1 MTPLFDRVAAQAAR
15 QPDTLALQADGR
27 ALSYRDFAALINTTA
42 RQFQVE
48 SLAAGSVVGWLGHN
62 SPEMLA
68 ALLACAKLGAIFVP
82 LNWRLAAPEL
92 AAIAA
97 HAGLS
102 VLKHTP
108 ELAALAGRV
117 RALALVPR
125 DGEPGQ
131 RPADQN
137 AEARANTR
145 TAPRAASRAAPRTA
159 LRTAPRTDSAAQ
171 PGDVMR
177 VYTSGTSGEPKAA
190 VHTQAGML
198 ANIDMALAVQGLT
211 ANDRVLAVLPLFHV
225 GGLCIQVLPALAVGA
240 AVKLHARFDAA
251 AWLRDVTAWRPSTS
265 LLVPAVM
272 QAVLAHPDWPAADL
286 SGLRFVNSGSQVVP
300 VALIEAFHARGVPVA
315 QVYGSTETGPFSIAL
330 GPEEAM
336 KQVGS
341 VGRPAPGVRLRLVDA
356 QGADVV
362 PGSVG
367 EIWLQA
373 PNLMRGYHRLPAG
386 AGFVAGWFATGDLAW
401 ADDEGYLTVVG
412 RSKDLIISGGENIY
426 PAEIENLA
434 ATWPGVA
441 EAAVVGLPDA
451 RWGEVPVL
459 VLVAQAGVPIDLDGL
474 RAEFERC
481 LARFKH
487 PRRIVMADSLPRTAL
502 GKVQK
507 TVLCQSLSAAA
518 SPADGADL
526 VQACIGDAGRGMQQ
540 KSLF

>member
-1 MTPLFDRVAAQAAR
+1 MSLLFDRIALQAQR
-15 QPDTLALQADGR
+15 LPDVLALQATDR
-27 ALSYRDFAALINTTA
+27 FLSFREFLALIDDTA
-42 RQFQVE
+42 RQFRAE
-48 SLAAGSVVGWLGHN
+48 GLGAGSVIGWLGHN

-68 ALLACAKLGAIFVP
+68 ALLACAKLGAVWVP

-102 VLKHTP
+102 VLKNTP
-108 ELAALAGRV
+108 ELVHLAGQV
-117 RALALVPR
+117 RALAPCAVQ
-125 DGEPGQ
+125 PGQ
-131 RPADQN
+131 PPADGH
-137 AEARANTR
+137 AEARADTV
-145 TAPRAASRAAPRTA
+145 P
-159 LRTAPRTDSAAQ
+159 Q
-171 PGDVMR
+171 PGDLMR

-211 ANDRVLAVLPLFHV
+211 AADRVLAVLPLFHV

-240 AVKLHARFDAA
+240 AVKLHARFEAS
-251 AWLRDVTAWRPSTS
+251 AWLQDVVTWRPTTS
-265 LLVPAVM
+265 LLVPALM
-272 QAVLAHPDWPAADL
+272 QTLLAHADWSAADL
-286 SGLRFVNSGSQVVP
+286 SSLRFVNSGSQGVP
-300 VALIEAFHARGVPVA
+300 VALIQAFHARGVPVA

-330 GPEEAM
+330 RPDEAM

-356 QGADVV
+356 LGADA
-362 PGSVG
+362 PAGTVG

-386 AGFVAGWFATGDLAW
+386 TGFVAGWFATGDLAQ
-401 ADDEGYLTVVG
+401 ADDQGYVSVVG
-412 RSKDLIISGGENIY
+412 RSKDLIISGGENIH

-459 VLVAQAGVPIDLDGL
+459 VLVAQPGMPIDLDGL
-474 RAEFERC
+474 RAEFGRC

-487 PRRIVMADSLPRTAL
+487 PSRIVVADALPRTAL

-507 TVLCQSLSAAA
+507 AVLCRSLLAAVELA
-518 SPADGADL
+518 VAAQPAVRPVA
-526 VQACIGDAGRGMQQ
+526 R
-540 KSLF
+540 

>member
-1 MTPLFDRVAAQAAR
+1 MTPLFDRIAAQAAR
-15 QPDTLALQADGR
+15 QPDALALQAGER
-27 ALSYRDFAALINTTA
+27 ALSYRDFAQLVDTTA
-42 RQFQVE
+42 HQIQAE
-48 SLAAGSVVGWLGHN
+48 GLLAGSVVGWLGHN

-68 ALLACAKLGAIFVP
+68 ALLACARLGAIFVP

-97 HAGLS
+97 HAGVS
-102 VLKHTP
+102 ALKNTP
-108 ELAALAGRV
+108 ELAGLAGQV
-117 RALALVPR
+117 RALVASAGP
-125 DGEPGQ
+125 PGPPPD
-131 RPADQN
+131 RGGTETDTDAGAGAGAD
-137 AEARANTR
+137 ADADAD
-145 TAPRAASRAAPRTA
+145 ADAAP
-159 LRTAPRTDSAAQ
+159 Q

-198 ANIDMALAVQGLT
+198 ANIDMALDVQGLT

-240 AVKLHARFDAA
+240 AVNLHARFDAA
-251 AWLRDVTAWRPSTS
+251 AWLHDVVTWRPTTS

-272 QAVLAHPDWPAADL
+272 QAVQAHPDWPSADL
-286 SGLRFVNSGSQVVP
+286 SGLRFLNCGSQVVP
-300 VALIEAFHARGVPVA
+300 VALIEAFHLRGVPVA

-330 GPEEAM
+330 RPEQALTL
-336 KQVGS
+336 VGS

-356 QGADVV
+356 LGADVV
-362 PGSVG
+362 QGSVG

-386 AGFVAGWFATGDLAW
+386 TGFVAGWFATGDLAW
-401 ADDEGYLTVVG
+401 ADAQGCVWVVG
-412 RSKDLIISGGENIY
+412 RSKDLIISGGENIH

-459 VLVAQAGVPIDLDGL
+459 VLVAKPGAPIDLDGL
-474 RAEFERC
+474 RAEFGRC
-481 LARFKH
+481 LARFKQ
-487 PRRIVMADSLPRTAL
+487 PRRIVVVDALPRTAL

-507 TVLCQSLSAAA
+507 AGLCRALAAA
-518 SPADGADL
+518 PDLTGAAQPGVGPVL
-526 VQACIGDAGRGMQQ
+526 
-540 KSLF
+540 L

>member
-1 MTPLFDRVAAQAAR
+1 MLTPLFDRVAAQAAR
-15 QPDTLALQADGR
+15 QPDALALQADGR
-27 ALSYRDFAALINTTA
+27 TLSYREFAELINTA
-42 RQFQVE
+42 ACQFQAEGLGV
-48 SLAAGSVVGWLGHN
+48 GSVVGWLGHN

-68 ALLACAKLGAIFVP
+68 ALPACARLGAIFVP

-92 AAIAA
+92 AAIGV

-108 ELAALAGRV
+108 ELAALAGQV
-117 RALALVPR
+117 RALSLAPIAR
-125 DGEPGQ
+125 QPGQ
-131 RPADQN
+131 LPAGGN
-137 AEARANTR
+137 AETRAESS
-145 TAPRAASRAAPRTA
+145 ADAAA
-159 LRTAPRTDSAAQ
+159 L

-177 VYTSGTSGEPKAA
+177 VYTSGTSGESTAA

-211 ANDRVLAVLPLFHV
+211 AADRVLAVLPLFHV

-240 AVKLHARFDAA
+240 AVKLHARFEAS
-251 AWLRDVTAWRPSTS
+251 AWLQDVVTWRPTTS
-265 LLVPAVM
+265 LLVPALM
-272 QAVLAHPDWPAADL
+272 QTLLAHADWSAVDVT
-286 SGLRFVNSGSQVVP
+286 GLRFVNSGSQGVP
-300 VALIEAFHARGVPVA
+300 VALIQAFHARGVPVA

-330 GPEEAM
+330 RPDEAM

-356 QGADVV
+356 LGVDA
-362 PGSVG
+362 PAGTLG

-386 AGFVAGWFATGDLAW
+386 TGFVAGWFATGDLAR
-401 ADDEGYLTVVG
+401 ADDQGNVSVVG
-412 RSKDLIISGGENIY
+412 RSKDLIISGGENIH

-459 VLVAQAGVPIDLDGL
+459 VLVAQPGQVIDLDGL

-487 PRRIVMADSLPRTAL
+487 PSRIVVVDSLPRTAL

-507 TVLCQSLSAAA
+507 AALCRSLSAAA
-518 SPADGADL
+518 ELAVAAQPG
-526 VQACIGDAGRGMQQ
+526 VRPVVR
-540 KSLF
+540 

>member
-1 MTPLFDRVAAQAAR
+1 MTLLFDRIAAQATR
-15 QPDTLALQADGR
+15 QPDALALQVEGR
-27 ALSYRDFAALINTTA
+27 TLSYREFAQLIDRSA

-48 SLAAGSVVGWLGHN
+48 GLLAGSVVGWLGHN

-68 ALLACAKLGAIFVP
+68 GLLACARLGAIFVP

-97 HAGLS
+97 HAGVS
-102 VLKHTP
+102 ALKHTP
-108 ELAALAGRV
+108 ELAVLAGQV
-117 RALALVPR
+117 RALVVSAGPSGPPPDR
-125 DGEPGQ
+125 GSPETD
-131 RPADQN
+131 AD
-137 AEARANTR
+137 ADAD
-145 TAPRAASRAAPRTA
+145 AAP
-159 LRTAPRTDSAAQ
+159 Q

-190 VHTQAGML
+190 VHTQAGMV
-198 ANIDMALAVQGLT
+198 ANIGIALAVQGLT

-240 AVKLHARFDAA
+240 AVNLHPRFDAA
-251 AWLRDVTAWRPSTS
+251 AWLHDVATWRPSTS

-272 QAVLAHPDWPAADL
+272 QAVQAHPGWPSADL
-286 SGLRFVNSGSQVVP
+286 SSLRFLNCGSQVVP
-300 VALIEAFHARGVPVA
+300 VALIQAFHQRGVPVA

-330 GPEEAM
+330 RPEEALTL
-336 KQVGS
+336 VGS

-356 QGADVV
+356 LGADVAV
-362 PGSVG
+362 GTVG

-386 AGFVAGWFATGDLAW
+386 TGFVAGWFATGDLAR
-401 ADDEGYLTVVG
+401 ADERGQVTVVG
-412 RSKDLIISGGENIY
+412 RSKDLIISGGENIH

-434 ATWPGVA
+434 ASWPGVA

-459 VLVAQAGVPIDLDGL
+459 VLVAKPGESIDLDAL
-474 RAEFERC
+474 RAEFGRC

-487 PRRIVMADSLPRTAL
+487 PRRIVVAEALPRTAL

-507 TVLCQSLSAAA
+507 AVLSRGLAAA
-518 SPADGADL
+518 PELAGAAQPGVGPVL
-526 VQACIGDAGRGMQQ
+526 R
-540 KSLF
+540 

>member
-1 MTPLFDRVAAQAAR
+1 MTLLFDRVAAQAAR
-15 QPDTLALQADGR
+15 QPDALALQADGR
-27 ALSYRDFAALINTTA
+27 ALSYRDFAELINTTA

-48 SLAAGSVVGWLGHN
+48 GLAVGSVVGWLGHN

-68 ALLACAKLGAIFVP
+68 ALLACARLEAIFVP

-102 VLKHTP
+102 VLKNTP
-108 ELAALAGRV
+108 ELAGLAGQV
-117 RALALVPR
+117 RALAPSA
-125 DGEPGQ
+125 GQPGPP
-131 RPADQN
+131 PAVGN
-137 AEARANTR
+137 AKTCAEIRAETC
-145 TAPRAASRAAPRTA
+145 ADA
-159 LRTAPRTDSAAQ
+159 LAQ

-211 ANDRVLAVLPLFHV
+211 AVDRVLAVLPLFHV

-240 AVKLHARFDAA
+240 AVNLHGRFDAT
-251 AWLRDVTAWRPSTS
+251 AWLQDVATWRPTTS

-272 QAVLAHPDWPAADL
+272 QTLLAHADWPAADL

-300 VALIEAFHARGVPVA
+300 VALIQAFHARGVPVA

-330 GPEEAM
+330 RPDEAM

-356 QGADVV
+356 LGADA
-362 PGSVG
+362 PAGTVG

-401 ADDEGYLTVVG
+401 ADAQGQVSVVG
-412 RSKDLIISGGENIY
+412 RSKDLIISGGENIH

-451 RWGEVPVL
+451 CWGEVPVL
-459 VLVAQAGVPIDLDGL
+459 VLVAQAGVSMDLEGL
-474 RAEFERC
+474 CAEFSRC

-487 PRRIVMADSLPRTAL
+487 PRRIVVVDSLPRTAL

-507 TVLCQSLSAAA
+507 AVLCRTLSADV
-518 SPADGADL
+518 SGAVVTPSGVKPVL
-526 VQACIGDAGRGMQQ
+526 R
-540 KSLF
+540 